1 MDYPRIP
8 AELNVVME
16 TQGELAAKCP
26 FLKELAQKGAGE
38 AFQAE
43 LCKHHVRE
51 DRIPAFKQG
60 NYGCIKDNILDC
72 VGNTP
77 MVRCSNIAKKE
88 NITCQLLAKCEFMN
102 PGGAV
107 KDRIGRRM
115 VVDAEKRTEM
125 FEKGQGVGG
134 EHAQG
139 WDGRKFKPGDVLI
152 EPTSGNTG
160 IGLSMAAA
168 VKGYDMVITMPEK
181 MSQEKQDALRGLGA
195 TIVRTP
201 TENAWDHEGSHIS
214 EAYKLRK
221 KLNAQFAREG
231 SSKSAHVLDQYRN
244 PGNGMAHY
252 DETGAEI
259 WAQTGGK
266 ITHLIAGAGT
276 GGTIT
281 GIARRLKEMGVAAIA
296 AGERT
301 ENVVIVGVDPN
312 GSILAEDKDK
322 KKPSRDI
329 NTYPDRVQGQQIN
342 RDNSAGPWGQQTE
355 GIGYDFIPRAIDRDV
370 VDVWMKGPDQG
381 SFVMARRML
390 AEEGFMCGGSSG
402 TAMDAAVRYIKDPK
416 NKVDENSVVVVICP
430 DNIRNYMT
438 KHLNSDW
445 MYERGYMTEQ
455 GCADAFAAKHVEV
468 NDWGKDR
475 HVADLPMHPARFLS
489 TSETCDNAINIM
501 RQTGFDQFPVKD
513 DNGDIYGVL
522 TATNLLT
529 RLGKGQLT
537 TTSPIKR
544 ACVRDL
550 RNISTTDPSNPGG
563 VSLNELVR
571 ILSRN
576 SFVLVDNKYFITIF
590 DIFDM
595 MHPKP
600 WMVTQHEFEA
610 AQAVSTRNMIVA
622 TSIASSVAFV
632 AGALLNRF
640 WK

>member
-1 MDYPRIP
+1 
-8 AELNVVME
+8 ME
-16 TQGELAAKCP
+16 TPGELAGKCP
-26 FLKELAQKGAGE
+26 FLKELKKKGPGAE
-38 AFQAE
+38 FQAE
-43 LCKHHVRE
+43 VTKHHIRE
-51 DRIPAFKQG
+51 DRIPEFQKG
-60 NYGCIKDNILDC
+60 NFGVIKDSILDC
-72 VGNTP
+72 IGNTP
-77 MVRCSNIAKKE
+77 MVRCQNIARNE
-88 NITCQLLAKCEFMN
+88 GIECQLLAKCEFMN

-115 VVDAEKRTEM
+115 VLDAEKRTAL

-134 EHAQG
+134 EHSEG
-139 WDGRKFKPGDVLI
+139 WDRQKFKKGDVII

-168 VKGYDMVITMPEK
+168 VRGYDMVITMPEK
-181 MSQEKQDALRGLGA
+181 MSQEKQDALKGLGA

-201 TENAWDHEGSHIS
+201 TEYAWDHEGSHIS

-221 KLNAQFAREG
+221 KLNDKFAREG
-231 SSKSAHVLDQYRN
+231 SNRAAHVLDQYRN

-252 DETGAEI
+252 EETGTEI
-259 WAQTGGK
+259 WAQTQGK

-281 GIARRLKEMGVAAIA
+281 GIARKLKELGAAAVA
-296 AGERT
+296 AGERS
-301 ENVVIVGVDPN
+301 ENVIVVGVDPN
-312 GSILAEDKDK
+312 GSILAEDGDK
-322 KKPSRDI
+322 KTDRDI
-329 NTYPDRVQGQQIN
+329 HAYPDRVQLHQIN
-342 RDNSAGPWGQQTE
+342 SNNPAGPWGQQTE
-355 GIGYDFIPRAIDRDV
+355 GIGYDFIPRVIDRDV
-370 VDVWMKGPDQG
+370 IDHWMKGPDKE
-381 SFVMARRML
+381 SFIMARRL
-390 AEEGFMCGGSSG
+390 LREEGFMCGGSSG
-402 TAMDAAVRYIKDPK
+402 TAMDAAVRFIKDPK
-416 NKVDENSVVVVICP
+416 NKVGPDAVVVVVMP

-445 MYERGYMTEQ
+445 MYERGYITEST
-455 GCADAFAAKHVEV
+455 CAEAFAAKHIETS
-468 NDWGKDR
+468 DWGKDR
-475 HVADLPMHPARFLS
+475 HVSDLPLHPARFLS

-513 DNGDIYGVL
+513 ESGSIYGVL

-529 RLGKGQLT
+529 RLGKGQLRT
-537 TTSPIKR
+537 NDPIKR

-600 WMVTQHEFEA
+600 WMVTQAEFEA
-610 AQAVSTRNMIVA
+610 AQAVSTRNMVVA
-622 TSIASSVAFV
+622 ASIAASVAFV
-632 AGALLNRF
+632 AGAVLNRF
-640 WK
+640 WKPNSQ